1 MTDIAHPLW
10 IEPWPLVLASASAS
24 RADMLR
30 SAGIPLEIV
39 PAKIDERGEEATLA
53 ADGTAADAIAAGLA
67 VAKAKAVSAAFP
79 TRVVL
84 GADQTLA
91 VGTQRLH
98 KPAGLAEARA
108 QLLSLRDREH
118 VLHSAAALVMDG
130 TVLETFVTS
139 ARLFMRPFSEEFLD
153 RYLAQ
158 PVETVTA
165 SVGGYQLE
173 GLGVN
178 LFEHVEA
185 DHFTILGLP
194 LLPLLSALRRRG
206 MLVE

>member
-10 IEPWPLVLASASAS
+10 IEPWPLVLASGSAS
-24 RADMLR
+24 RAGMLR
-30 SAGIPLEIV
+30 GAGIPLEIV
-39 PAKIDERGEEATLA
+39 PANIDERAEETRLA
-53 ADGTAADAIAAGLA
+53 DQGSGADTVAIGLA
-67 VAKAKAVSAAFP
+67 VAKAQAVSADLP
-79 TRVVL
+79 SRPVL

-91 VGTQRLH
+91 VGSQRLH
-98 KPAGLAEARA
+98 KPAGMAEARA

-118 VLHSAAALVMDG
+118 LLHSAAALVMDG
-130 TVLETFVTS
+130 TVLETFVTT

-158 PVETVTA
+158 TGDAVTA

-173 GLGVN
+173 SAGVN
-178 LFEHVEA
+178 LFDHVEA

-194 LLPLLSALRRRG
+194 LFPLLGSLRRRG

>member
-10 IEPWPLVLASASAS
+10 IEPWPLVLASASPS

-30 SAGIPLEIV
+30 GAGIPLEIV
-39 PAKIDERGEEATLA
+39 PANIEERAEEASLA
-53 ADGTAADAIAAGLA
+53 ESGAGADAIALGLA
-67 VAKAKAVSAAFP
+67 AAKAKAVSSDFP
-79 TRVVL
+79 KRIVL

-91 VGTQRLH
+91 IGSQRLH
-98 KPAGLAEARA
+98 KPTGLAEART
-108 QLLSLRDREH
+108 QLLALRDREH

-130 TVLETFVTS
+130 TVLDTFVTT

-158 PVETVTA
+158 SGEAAMA

-173 GLGVN
+173 SLGVN
-178 LFEHVEA
+178 LFERVEA

-194 LLPLLSALRRRG
+194 LFPLLGTLRRRG